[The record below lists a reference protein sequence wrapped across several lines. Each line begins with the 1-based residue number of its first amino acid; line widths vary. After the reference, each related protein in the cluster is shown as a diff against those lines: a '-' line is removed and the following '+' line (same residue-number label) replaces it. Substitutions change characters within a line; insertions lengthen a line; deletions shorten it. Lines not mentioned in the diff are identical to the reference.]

1 MKDAVTGFKKYA
13 DGVGYPSVTRGIFG
27 ALILWP
33 MILWMM
39 EIEIMKYDSIGEVN
53 IPGRGL
59 VKVVHI
65 TNDED
70 LPKVNYIVSI
80 DGKKYKVLG
89 VETSMSLMDPPKR
102 NSSVGLLVRK
112 YE

>member
-1 MKDAVTGFKKYA
+1 
-13 DGVGYPSVTRGIFG
+13 
-27 ALILWP
+27 
-33 MILWMM
+33 
-39 EIEIMKYDSIGEVN
+39 MKYDSMGEAN

-65 TNDED
+65 ANDED
-70 LPKVNYIVSI
+70 LPKVNYIVII
-80 DGKKYKVLG
+80 DGEKYKVLG